1 MSTLGVN
8 LQSLTGSTQGL
19 DVSAI
24 IQQLTYAAQAPER
37 IWQSQ
42 QRVLQVRTS
51 ALTQINTGIAT
62 LLTDLQNLTDIT
74 GAIGAVTANSSD
86 TSLVSATASAGAALG
101 SHVLVV
107 SNLASTASYYSDPVA
122 TSTTPLAAGSFSIQV
137 GSNAPSTITID
148 NTNNTMDQL
157 AATINNAKL
166 GVTANVV
173 TDSNGARL
181 SIVAN
186 NSGTASDVTISNNTT
201 GLALTKAS
209 SGKDASLTVDGVPI
223 SSASNTVKGVVP
235 NVTFNLNGASPNTQ
249 VTVNVAPDTE
259 AVLAAVNTFV
269 KDYNTVIQE
278 VNAGYAIDQTAG
290 TAGPLI
296 GDSTGAIVQ
305 QQLLDMSTYSVAG
318 AGNFTSLASLGIS
331 TANDGT
337 LTVDS
342 AALSN
347 AVTSDFQSFQKFF
360 QGTSGLGTFFTK
372 QLTQMTDPTQGAL
385 SIDLKSF
392 QATSQSLQTQI
403 DDMETYIS
411 TEQQQWKTQYERAN
425 ILLQQ
430 LPQLEKQIQVQLGFY
445 SSTGK

>member
-74 GAIGAVTANSSD
+74 GAIGAVTGNSSD

-148 NTNNTMDQL
+148 NTNNTLDQL

-305 QQLLDMSTYSVAG
+305 QQLLDMSTYSVSG

-342 AALSN
+342 AALTN

-360 QGTSGLGTFFTK
+360 QGAAGLGTFFSQ
-372 QLTQMTDPTQGAL
+372 QLTQMTDPTQGAM

-403 DDMETYIS
+403 DDLETYIS

-445 SSTGK
+445 STTGK